1 MVNICRKYSKK
12 IHKIA
17 SAKGFFQE
25 NHAFSIF
32 PFFRYYIYKKK
43 KWKNGKNHVIASY
56 NMNYLLFIFF
66 YRQRQV
72 EKKNFPFFL
81 FFHVYVY

>member
-12 IHKIA
+12 SIKLQAQKAFFRKIML
-17 SAKGFFQE
+17 
-25 NHAFSIF
+25 F
-32 PFFRYYIYKKK
+32 PFFHFFAIIYIKR
-43 KWKNGKNHVIASY
+43 KNGKTEKIMLSQA